1 MMLEVSVTSSL
12 STDAASGA
20 KAGTRATSKAAAAPP
35 VLGTYGRVAA
45 WLSKRVEV
53 ALAQVELTLPQYRVL
68 GILAE
73 GSAAASGLADRL
85 AVRRPSI
92 TALIDGLVTRGLVD
106 RRQEDSDRRR
116 VELRLTPEGAQH
128 AGPGRRGRRR
138 VPGRHRRTPP
148 RQGRGD
154 GPALVGA
161 VGPGHGRVATEPA
174 PPRGRCPDHRQ
185 PAGTTAEQAM
195 STTEDRVEGAAAE
208 TPTADHGRRAP
219 GAADTQETERGT
231 DPRRLPLAAYVP
243 MGVTSR
249 YEAPK
254 ATVDPDRSKGWI
266 KRARPIVMAHKVQF
280 FSALIFSFLG
290 LIIQVWIPKILQNG
304 ITNSLINRTQPLHN
318 YVELLAVLALFT
330 GIFGYISR
338 NNLFKVAYSL
348 EFDLRNIL
356 YEHFTRMSFPFY
368 DRVQSGQLI
377 SRANSDIRSVQMY
390 LTFAPM
396 ILVQCSI
403 ALVAFGF
410 MLSISV
416 PLAFVAMAAMPFI
429 YIVGVKMRASLFPVS
444 WLIQSRLA
452 EVATVVDE
460 NVNGVRVVRSFA
472 AEQQQLRQ
480 LATAADR
487 VQWSY
492 IKDADLRARFAP
504 LVQNLS
510 QVGLVLVLLVGGWM
524 VIHENLPVASIVSF
538 NLYLIM
544 MQAPF
549 MMLGMLIMMGQ
560 RASASA
566 ERIYEILDEQP
577 TIVDRPGAVDLVDCK
592 GDVEF
597 DDVTFAYAADSLLS
611 KPDEDDDG
619 RRDILR
625 NLNLHLHPGETVAL
639 VGRTGSGKSSV
650 ARVLARFYDA
660 TGGTVRVDGHDVRDL
675 TLTSLRGNIG
685 VVLDEPFLFSVSIRD
700 NIAYGRPD
708 ATMEEVVAAAEAAG
722 AAGFINRLSEKYDTV
737 VGERGYTLSG
747 GQRQRIAIARALL
760 VNPPILILDDA
771 TSAIDVK
778 VEQRIHSAL
787 RVLMEGR
794 TTLIIAHRLST
805 ISLADRVVLLDS
817 GRIVADGTHAELLA
831 STPLYAEVL
840 AQAASDEDAAEE
852 AAAGAE
858 DLGLDGLVLEPDAVA
873 HEPEDTLVA
882 SDDDVLESEWGKT

>member
-1 MMLEVSVTSSL
+1 MMVEVSVTSPP
-12 STDAASGA
+12 STGAAPEGKSGA
-20 KAGTRATSKAAAAPP
+20 RAGSKTTGAPP

-53 ALAQVELTLPQYRVL
+53 ALGQVELTLPQYRVL

-92 TALIDGLVTRGLVD
+92 TALIDGLVARGLVD
-106 RRQEDSDRRR
+106 RRQEDTDRRR
-116 VELRLTPEGAQH
+116 VELRLTPEGSDVLARADVAVDEYLIAIAGHLPDKEEAMALRSLELWARAMVESRKGPRPDDRRRQSRAQP
-128 AGPGRRGRRR
+128 AIRRRRGHNDEQDRGQVRPGPPTRRR
-138 VPGRHRRTPP
+138 PGPET
-148 RQGRGD
+148 
-154 GPALVGA
+154 A
-161 VGPGHGRVATEPA
+161 
-174 PPRGRCPDHRQ
+174 
-185 PAGTTAEQAM
+185 AGT
-195 STTEDRVEGAAAE
+195 EDGA
-208 TPTADHGRRAP
+208 PT
-219 GAADTQETERGT
+219 
-231 DPRRLPLAAYVP
+231 LPFAAYVP
-243 MGVTSR
+243 MGATSR
-249 YEAPK
+249 YIAPK
-254 ATVDPDRSKGWI
+254 ATVDPDRSKSWI
-266 KRARPIVMAHKVQF
+266 GRAKPIVMAHKVQF

-290 LIIQVWIPKILQNG
+290 LIIQVWIPKILQEG
-304 ITNSLINRTQPLHN
+304 ITNALINKTQPLHG
-318 YVELLAVLALFT
+318 YVELIAVLGLFT
-330 GIFGYISR
+330 GLFGYISR
-338 NNLFKVAYSL
+338 TNLFKVAYAI
-348 EFDLRNIL
+348 EFDLRNII

-403 ALVAFGF
+403 AVVAFIF

-416 PLAFVAMAAMPFI
+416 PLAFVAMISMPFI
-429 YIVGVKMRASLFPVS
+429 YIVGVKMRKSLFPVS

-472 AEQQQLRQ
+472 AEQQQLGQ

-487 VQWSY
+487 VQWGY

-510 QVGLVLVLLVGGWM
+510 QVGLVFVLLVGGWM
-524 VIHENLPVASIVSF
+524 VIYDHLPVASIVSF
-538 NLYLIM
+538 NLYLVM

-566 ERIYEILDEQP
+566 GRIYEILDEQA
-577 TIVDRPGAVDLVDCK
+577 TIVDRPGAVDLVDSR

-597 DDVTFAYAADSLLS
+597 DGVTFAYAADSLLS
-611 KPDEDDDG
+611 KPGDDDDG

-625 NLNLHLHPGETVAL
+625 DFTLHMHPGETIAL
-639 VGRTGSGKSSV
+639 VGRTGSGKSTV

-675 TLTSLRGNIG
+675 TLTSLRANIG

-722 AAGFINRLSEKYDTV
+722 AAGFINRLSE
-737 VGERGYTLSG
+737 
-747 GQRQRIAIARALL
+747 
-760 VNPPILILDDA
+760 A
-771 TSAIDVK
+771 TTRSSVSAAT
-778 VEQRIHSAL
+778 RC
-787 RVLMEGR
+787 R
-794 TTLIIAHRLST
+794 
-805 ISLADRVVLLDS
+805 
-817 GRIVADGTHAELLA
+817 
-831 STPLYAEVL
+831 
-840 AQAASDEDAAEE
+840 AAS
-852 AAAGAE
+852 
-858 DLGLDGLVLEPDAVA
+858 VS
-873 HEPEDTLVA
+873 A
-882 SDDDVLESEWGKT
+882 SPSPGPCSSIRRSSSSTTPRAPST